1 MKLTTQIIGFLGLI
15 FILSSFKSSSI
26 ANIKIPN
33 VNVKQIDSVL
43 VDTIA
48 IDSSLVVYTPF
59 MENAHASYYS
69 DKFNGRN
76 TASGEKF
83 DIYNLRKSWSA
94 TAKKYLQPPW
104 CSHAQAVDGLYGC
117 QDLWIG
123 SIKTPTDCENCKFY
137 SDNHIERINCTHTRE
152 KNIKSK

>member
-1 MKLTTQIIGFLGLI
+1 MFYQVLLTRDNNMTKYFHE
-15 FILSSFKSSSI
+15 LS
-26 ANIKIPN
+26 
-33 VNVKQIDSVL
+33 
-43 VDTIA
+43 
-48 IDSSLVVYTPF
+48 
-59 MENAHASYYS
+59 
-69 DKFNGRN
+69 
-76 TASGEKF
+76 SGEKF

-137 SDNHIERINCTHTRE
+137 KEINKTEFHEAVMDKDILNSLT
-152 KNIKSK
+152 KSWH